1 MVLRA
6 ERRRG
11 VHCLVGAFN
20 SLLWYLFQIDGA
32 EGVEIMSTDTIFM
45 FAILVYVL
53 MAAGMLFTMREFNRI
68 TEEPS
73 IRKSGTPE
81 PPE

>member
-1 MVLRA
+1 
-6 ERRRG
+6 
-11 VHCLVGAFN
+11 
-20 SLLWYLFQIDGA
+20 
-32 EGVEIMSTDTIFM
+32 MSTDTIFM

-53 MAAGMLFTMREFNRI
+53 MAVGMLFTMREFNRI
-68 TEEPS
+68 TEDPS

>member
-1 MVLRA
+1 
-6 ERRRG
+6 
-11 VHCLVGAFN
+11 
-20 SLLWYLFQIDGA
+20 
-32 EGVEIMSTDTIFM
+32 MSTDTIFM

-68 TEEPS
+68 TDEPS